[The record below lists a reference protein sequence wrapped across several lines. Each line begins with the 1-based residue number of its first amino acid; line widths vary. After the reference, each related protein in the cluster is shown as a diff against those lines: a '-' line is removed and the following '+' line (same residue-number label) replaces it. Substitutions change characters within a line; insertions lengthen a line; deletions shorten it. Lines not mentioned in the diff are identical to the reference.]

1 MLVGA
6 TFCNA
11 CPGGSYATSTACIYC
26 VTSKYGPIGI
36 SSVSGCVSCPANSG
50 ANCPW
55 QCTEVSSCSCNSGYT
70 GPNGGPCV
78 PGTTV
83 PCSAGTTGPSAGP
96 CSNCAAG
103 KYKTTTG
110 SAACSSCTTS
120 KYSTTRGASDNMTCI
135 QCPSNSG
142 ASCSS
147 CSEQR
152 LCFCNA
158 GYSNT
163 IDGDPCLPC
172 PAGSYKDYGNLRFG
186 PCVNC
191 YDAYSSTVGATA
203 YTCTACPSNTFCQ
216 NNNCKH
222 ITDCICTYG
231 MTGPNGGPCEYCPPD
246 TFKNVI
252 GSSPCALCDVSEKS
266 GSGATYCQLCGPGDP
281 SCTVCPPGTYKTGTG
296 SAPCL
301 ACPFGTSN
309 ALTTQASC
317 NPCMDN
323 SNAPDLSVSVCYC
336 NPGYTTGNY
345 FNTSYQ
351 RYECVSCNAGTY
363 KANTGDNTCV
373 SCPFG
378 TWNTLTAQASC
389 NPCMDNSNAPDL
401 SLSVCYCNP
410 GYTIGNYFN
419 TSYQRYECVSCI
431 NGTYKAN
438 TGDNTCA
445 VCDAGKVSGVGA
457 AFCTAVSC
465 NAGYSGPVSC
475 TACAAGTYKQSSG
488 SESCVMCPVNTVTLN
503 AGSVSVSDCVCAVG
517 YEWNASYPLRR
528 LLQQDATHNCVA
540 GEERI
545 LVTDTLDTAGAL
557 AAVLGALAA
566 LLALHTNKIMGNCH

>member
-1 MLVGA
+1 
-6 TFCNA
+6 
-11 CPGGSYATSTACIYC
+11 
-26 VTSKYGPIGI
+26 
-36 SSVSGCVSCPANSG
+36 
-50 ANCPW
+50 
-55 QCTEVSSCSCNSGYT
+55 
-70 GPNGGPCV
+70 
-78 PGTTV
+78 
-83 PCSAGTTGPSAGP
+83 
-96 CSNCAAG
+96 
-103 KYKTTTG
+103 
-110 SAACSSCTTS
+110 
-120 KYSTTRGASDNMTCI
+120 
-135 QCPSNSG
+135 
-142 ASCSS
+142 
-147 CSEQR
+147 
-152 LCFCNA
+152 
-158 GYSNT
+158 
-163 IDGDPCLPC
+163 
-172 PAGSYKDYGNLRFG
+172 
-186 PCVNC
+186 
-191 YDAYSSTVGATA
+191 
-203 YTCTACPSNTFCQ
+203 
-216 NNNCKH
+216 
-222 ITDCICTYG
+222 

-336 NPGYTTGNY
+336 NPGYT
-345 FNTSYQ
+345 
-351 RYECVSCNAGTY
+351 
-363 KANTGDNTCV
+363 
-373 SCPFG
+373 
-378 TWNTLTAQASC
+378 
-389 NPCMDNSNAPDL
+389 
-401 SLSVCYCNP
+401 
-410 GYTIGNYFN
+410 IGNYFN

-438 TGDNTCA
+438 TGDNPCA

-475 TACAAGTYKQSSG
+475 TACVAGTYKQSSG

-545 LVTDTLDTAGAL
+545 LVTDTLDTVAHY
-557 AAVLGALAA
+557 VCRP
-566 LLALHTNKIMGNCH
+566 KSP